1 MKLEQNKGKNNEEIW
16 RENKLL
22 ESTFQPFTSYNPQ
35 NIFAVVLFIL
45 A

>member
-1 MKLEQNKGKNNEEIW
+1 MKWEQNKGENNEEIW
-16 RENKLL
+16 RENNLL
-22 ESTFQPFTSYNPQ
+22 ESAFQLFTSYNPQ